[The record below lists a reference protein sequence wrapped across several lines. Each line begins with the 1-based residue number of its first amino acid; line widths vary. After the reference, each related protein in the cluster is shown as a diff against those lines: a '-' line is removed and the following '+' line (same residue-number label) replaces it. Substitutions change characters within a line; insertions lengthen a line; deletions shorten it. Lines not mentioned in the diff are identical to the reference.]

1 MNLYDE
7 DQMRREEKRSKNL
20 KRIIISSIV
29 ISILVIMALILAINY
44 LVNNPNRTIVKLNG
58 RENRNLE
65 NIISVETDESGNIS
79 IYAPIKEIASY
90 FGYEAF
96 NGEYTM
102 VSEDTNSCYVQ
113 NEEEV
118 AVFNLDSNII
128 YKIDRKTQDSNYE
141 YCKINKKIFK
151 KDDVLYTDDEG
162 LENGFNLAISYNAKK
177 KIVDFYTLD
186 TMVKS
191 AESKVT
197 QYGYKELDDSLEN
210 HKAILE
216 DIMVVKSEDGQYGVV
231 NYSTGQK
238 MLDSKYDKITYIP
251 HKKAFLIMKNN
262 KVGIISSDGTT
273 KISPEYDELTLIDNE
288 NERYLAK
295 KDGLYGV
302 VNINGNVIIYI
313 EYIYFRGD
321 IFERF

>member
-113 NEEEV
+113 NE
-118 AVFNLDSNII
+118 
-128 YKIDRKTQDSNYE
+128 
-141 YCKINKKIFK
+141 
-151 KDDVLYTDDEG
+151 
-162 LENGFNLAISYNAKK
+162 
-177 KIVDFYTLD
+177 
-186 TMVKS
+186 
-191 AESKVT
+191 
-197 QYGYKELDDSLEN
+197 
-210 HKAILE
+210 
-216 DIMVVKSEDGQYGVV
+216 
-231 NYSTGQK
+231 
-238 MLDSKYDKITYIP
+238 
-251 HKKAFLIMKNN
+251 
-262 KVGIISSDGTT
+262 
-273 KISPEYDELTLIDNE
+273 
-288 NERYLAK
+288 
-295 KDGLYGV
+295 
-302 VNINGNVIIYI
+302 
-313 EYIYFRGD
+313 
-321 IFERF
+321 